1 MAEYLEERIDEL
13 TMYANDAFSEAER
26 ESDPKKAAAHMD
38 CANKALD
45 TVAKLKKMQEP
56 PKSEGNWLTRPR
68 EFTWREVLVGIAG
81 PIATIGAALIG
92 LAGARASAKAQAET
106 AAVEMQYK
114 REMLDIITR
123 KEEDDIVRTSGLKAL
138 NELEKL

>member
-56 PKSEGNWLTRPR
+56 PDNWLTRPR
-68 EFTWREVLVGIAG
+68 EFTWKEVLVGIAG
-81 PIATIGAALIG
+81 PIATIGAALVG
-92 LAGARASAKAQAET
+92 LASARSSAKAQAET
-106 AAVEMQYK
+106 ARLEMAYK